1 MADYSPSLIF
11 TWEIAAVE
19 AKASNATEIEPSHLL
34 IGLCKLCDSDLER
47 FFTTP
52 PIEKQGQ
59 RPEFEAD
66 ILELK
71 QKFQRVNIDPTTFR
85 RRLRSIVANPGPY
98 VDSGQ
103 GISRSQQSRQVFR
116 RAEEIAWKQ
125 GNLPRPHHL
134 LQALWELPAPPWVKI
149 LNEMDISNL
158 QERFIDDAASGFQET
173 IKTEAAESKNL
184 QTLKQTPFLDRF
196 GRDLTKQ
203 ARENQL
209 DPVIGRRSEIRSLAQ
224 VLIQQR
230 QRNALLVGDSG
241 VGKTSIVNGLV
252 QRMVGIKALP
262 GLEDKRIVEVSFS
275 ALLTGLKNQS
285 EIEERCR
292 AVIDEASGEDII
304 VFIEE
309 IHRVFGSEAE
319 GAIAFAHLL
328 KLAITQGYLQC
339 IGTVSGDANQTFAKD
354 ESLMRYFQVIQIDE
368 PTPEETIAILKE
380 LRSKFEQHHGLKILD
395 SAIEASVE
403 MSVRYLPASQLPE
416 KAIDL
421 IDRACAGVRLVSLS
435 GGNDSLMVSSI
446 GREEV
451 VAAIAQRCG
460 LPVEQL
466 NNDERIR
473 LEQMQEA
480 IIKLA
485 LGRDEAEAIT
495 QIQELLEQV
504 SQSDPSTADTV
515 GIVMQTLQGQP
526 FLRVPEVIERL
537 INQNPELK
545 EKLHSVIQRATQEPL
560 SKKMLQKMLTEGGLD
575 LLMAVC
581 PPIGIPIKLFKM
593 WIEEADSKS
602 ESTENNN

>member
-1 MADYSPSLIF
+1 
-11 TWEIAAVE
+11 
-19 AKASNATEIEPSHLL
+19 
-34 IGLCKLCDSDLER
+34 
-47 FFTTP
+47 
-52 PIEKQGQ
+52 
-59 RPEFEAD
+59 
-66 ILELK
+66 
-71 QKFQRVNIDPTTFR
+71 
-85 RRLRSIVANPGPY
+85 
-98 VDSGQ
+98 
-103 GISRSQQSRQVFR
+103 
-116 RAEEIAWKQ
+116 
-125 GNLPRPHHL
+125 
-134 LQALWELPAPPWVKI
+134 
-149 LNEMDISNL
+149 
-158 QERFIDDAASGFQET
+158 
-173 IKTEAAESKNL
+173 
-184 QTLKQTPFLDRF
+184 
-196 GRDLTKQ
+196 
-203 ARENQL
+203 
-209 DPVIGRRSEIRSLAQ
+209 
-224 VLIQQR
+224 
-230 QRNALLVGDSG
+230 
-241 VGKTSIVNGLV
+241 
-252 QRMVGIKALP
+252 
-262 GLEDKRIVEVSFS
+262 
-275 ALLTGLKNQS
+275 
-285 EIEERCR
+285 
-292 AVIDEASGEDII
+292 
-304 VFIEE
+304 
-309 IHRVFGSEAE
+309 
-319 GAIAFAHLL
+319 LL